1 MRHEQLA
8 TEYGRIISCDK
19 YELIIEE
26 YNQPFKR
33 ELWLR
38 HDDNPSFT
46 LIIPKQNKK
55 WGFEFVQTIK
65 GKD

>member
-8 TEYGRIISCDK
+8 TDYGKIISIDK
-19 YELIIEE
+19 NELVIEE
-26 YNQPFKR
+26 YDQLKQ
-33 ELWLR
+33 ELWQR

-55 WGFEFVQTIK
+55 WGFEFVRTLKQ
-65 GKD
+65 KD